1 MSFLGMRGS
10 GDWAT
15 DQRPK
20 NWREGILYLYPN
32 GQAPLTAIMSKLKSE
47 RVDDPEYNWWT
58 KTLPSQRATV
68 TGIYTDAVLATAYT
82 SGGVAGDI
90 VYFKMAAA
98 DVAHFRVGH
107 QVLMR
112 DASDLTV
119 DVVGKVTAR
128 AANGA
133 SSYVAV
139 KLLEADDNSASHDLS
154 DCDTMIII
162 GNVNAEGAAMPGAVA
177 YDPTKI
183 ANYTQIWR
191 TSLSIT
197 RTARRTKLRTGD
209 SYKEAKREALELH
222 SLEMEKSMIFGV
234 PTEGTGDN
242 GKPER
247 TTGGILYYL
256 RTYAS
261 TNVVDFYSD
270 STYSG
275 KAWLDDGG
283 GETWL
288 TNFLELLFRYGRQ
301 EKLALCGSGALLGIN
316 RLAQASTHM
325 NITPTT
331 KAYGI
336 NVNQWITPFG
346 TIYLKT
352 HPLFSMEATLRNSI
366 LLIEPEELSYR
377 FIDDTNFYGE
387 GDTKTTSQGNNSNR
401 IDGTNEEFLTEAG
414 LEIHH
419 PSVFGFMNGVGLDCG
434 A

>member
-32 GQAPLTAIMSKLKSE
+32 GQAPLTAIMAKLRNE

-58 KTLPSQRATV
+58 KTLPSQRAAI
-68 TGIYTDAVLATAYT
+68 TGIYTDAVLATAYV
-82 SGGVAGDI
+82 SGGAAGDV
-90 VYFKMAAA
+90 VYFKMTAA

-107 QVLMR
+107 QVLLR

-133 SSYVAV
+133 SSYIAV
-139 KLLEADDNSASHDLS
+139 KLLEADDNSSSGDLS
-154 DCDTMIII
+154 NADVAIVI
-162 GNVNAEGAAMPGAVA
+162 GNINAEGASIPGAVA
-177 YDPTKI
+177 YDPTKLY
-183 ANYTQIWR
+183 NYTQIFR

-209 SYKEAKREALELH
+209 AYREAKRECLELH
-222 SLEMEKSMIFGV
+222 SIEMEKAFIFGIK
-234 PTEGTGDN
+234 TEGTGDN

-247 TTGGILYYL
+247 TTDGIINII
-256 RTYAS
+256 RANAPANVDDFS
-261 TNVVDFYSD
+261 TNA
-270 STYSG
+270 TYSG
-275 KAWLDDGG
+275 KAWNDDGG

-288 TNFLELLFRYGRQ
+288 TNFLEVLFRYGRQ
-301 EKLALCGSGALLGIN
+301 EKLCLCGSGALLGIN
-316 RLAQASTHM
+316 RLAQSSTHM
-325 NITPTT
+325 TITPTT

-336 NVNQWITPFG
+336 SVNQWITPFG

-352 HPLFSMEATLRNSI
+352 HPLFSMEATLRNSM
-366 LLIEPEELSYR
+366 LAIEPEELNYR
-377 FIDDTNFYGE
+377 FIDDTSFYGE
-387 GDTKTTSQGNNSNR
+387 GEAKQASQGNNANR
-401 IDGTNEEFLTEAG
+401 IDGTNEEYLTEAG
-414 LEIHH
+414 LELHH
-419 PSVFGFMNGVGLDCG
+419 PSVFAFLNGVGVDSTV
-434 A
+434 